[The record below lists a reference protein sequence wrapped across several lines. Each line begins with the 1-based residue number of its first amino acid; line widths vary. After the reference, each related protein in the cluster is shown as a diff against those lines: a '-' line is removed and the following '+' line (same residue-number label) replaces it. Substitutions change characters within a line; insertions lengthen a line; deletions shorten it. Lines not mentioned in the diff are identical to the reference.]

1 MNFKSIVNLGQLIGL
16 ASTMFLA
23 ILGLGAFQG
32 ATNEKLETI
41 KKQADRLE
49 SIVQK
54 QTEIIHKQQVSQ
66 EFILMMIDEQKQT
79 NKDLLLQIEKSKK

>member
-1 MNFKSIVNLGQLIGL
+1 MNFKSIVNLGQLIGF

-32 ATNEKLETI
+32 ATNEKLESI

-49 SIVQK
+49 AIVQK

-66 EFILMMIDEQKQT
+66 EFILLMINEQKQT
-79 NKDLLLQIEKSKK
+79 NKELFLQIEKLKK

>member
-1 MNFKSIVNLGQLIGL
+1 
-16 ASTMFLA
+16 
-23 ILGLGAFQG
+23 LGLGAFQG

-79 NKDLLLQIEKSKK
+79 NKELLLQIEKSKK

>member
-1 MNFKSIVNLGQLIGL
+1 MNFKSIVNLGQLIGF

-32 ATNEKLETI
+32 ATNEKLESI

-49 SIVQK
+49 VIVQK

-66 EFILMMIDEQKQT
+66 EFILLMINEQKQT
-79 NKDLLLQIEKSKK
+79 NKELLLQIEKSKK